1 MNPTAL
7 MVRTDLPSTRVRRP
21 FQDEDFALIK
31 ETLTPE
37 AVESVFWENA
47 AKFYLGHS

>member
-1 MNPTAL
+1 MDPTAL
-7 MVRTDLPSTRVRRP
+7 MVGTDLPSTRVRRP

-37 AVESVFWENA
+37 EVESVFWENA